1 MNCPTQPV
9 YDYTPSKKGHI
20 SCPFAQFRVVYQFI
34 IVPGGSHYTLTTE
47 IWITLGILLISAI
60 LFFTELVRVDLI
72 ALLVMG
78 SLALSGVLTSE
89 QALSGF
95 SNPAVVTVWAM
106 FIISGGLSRTGI
118 ANAIGRRIFKLAG
131 VGEIRLIVTIMLTAG
146 VLSAF
151 MNNVGVAALLLPV
164 VMDISRRTNHP
175 PSRLLM
181 PLAMGCLLGGMMT
194 LIGTPPNLL
203 TSNAL
208 REYGLE
214 PFQLFDFTPTGSIIF
229 IGGVIFIALVART
242 LLPKRDISKEIQATS
257 LADLEQV
264 YDLSSDLYIV
274 QVPGDSILAGKTL
287 AENRIGTVL
296 DINVLGIIHNKKTS
310 LAPGPDE
317 VIQGGDKLIV
327 TGDLAVLNELHGR
340 QHLIIETNDL
350 KIDDLVSEEIV
361 LAELEISTGSRLVGK
376 TLRSINFRSQFH
388 VIVLAIRRDGL
399 PIRTSLDELPL
410 KVADVLLIQGDK
422 PRIQALEGS
431 PDFLLR
437 EIDRPETYGLDER
450 LLVVRIPAV
459 SSLVGKP
466 ISESRLSERLGLMV
480 LGIVRDGVTIQMPK
494 ISENFH
500 ADDILFVKGKEENIS
515 LLRGLQ
521 ELEIDY
527 VTSTDLN
534 VDHLETEQVGVIETV
549 LSPHTTLSGK
559 TLRQLHFREKFGL
572 SVLAI
577 WREGEI
583 YRANLRELT
592 LRFGDALLLFG
603 DRRKLTVLGS
613 EPDFLVLTEK
623 IQETP
628 RTNRA
633 LPAAIIMAGVIL
645 FVLIGWIS
653 IPIAGVIG
661 AALMVLS
668 GALTMEEA
676 YRYIDWRAVFLI
688 AGMIPLG
695 IAMESSGAANFIATS
710 VLSRLGEFGILAVMI
725 SLFVLTSLTSQVMP
739 NAVVAVLMAP
749 IAINTAVDLGVSPYT
764 LMMVVAIAASAAFM
778 SPVAHPANILIMS
791 PGGYRVNDF
800 VRIGLPLTVVVMIIA
815 LIIVPIFW
823 PL

>member
-1 MNCPTQPV
+1 
-9 YDYTPSKKGHI
+9 
-20 SCPFAQFRVVYQFI
+20 
-34 IVPGGSHYTLTTE
+34 LTTE
-47 IWITLGILLISAI
+47 IWITLGILSISAI
-60 LFFTELVRVDLI
+60 LFYTELVRVDLI

-78 SLALSGVLTSE
+78 SLAISGVLTAE

-95 SNPAVVTVWAM
+95 SNPAVITVWAM
-106 FIISGGLSRTGI
+106 FIISGALSRTGI
-118 ANAIGRRIFKLAG
+118 ANAIGRRIFNLAG

-164 VMDISRRTNHP
+164 VMDIARRTNRP

-208 REYGLE
+208 LEFGLE

-229 IGGVIFIALVART
+229 IGGVIFIAMVART

-264 YDLSSDLYIV
+264 YDVSRDLYIV
-274 QVPGDSILAGKTL
+274 RVPDDSILAGKSL

-296 DINVLGIIHNKKTS
+296 DINVLGVIRDGKTS

-317 VIQGGDKLIV
+317 VVQAGDKLIV

-340 QHLIIETNDL
+340 QHLVIETNDL
-350 KIDDLVSEEIV
+350 KIDDLFSEEIV
-361 LAELEISTGSRLVGK
+361 LAEVEISTDSRLVGK
-376 TLRSINFRSQFH
+376 TLRSINFRSQYH
-388 VIVLAIRRDGL
+388 VIVLAIRREGL
-399 PIRTSLDELPL
+399 PIRTRLDELPL
-410 KVADVLLIQGDK
+410 KVADLLLIQGDK
-422 PRIQALEGS
+422 PRIQALENS

-437 EIDRPETYGLDER
+437 EIDRPESYGLDER
-450 LLVVRIPAV
+450 LLVLRIPNV

-480 LGIVRDGVTIQMPK
+480 LGIVRDGATIQMPK
-494 ISENFH
+494 ISEKFH

-527 VTSTDLN
+527 LTSPD
-534 VDHLETEQVGVIETV
+534 VSIDHLETEQVGVIETV

-577 WREGEI
+577 WREGNI
-583 YRANLRELT
+583 FRANLREMA
-592 LRFGDALLLFG
+592 LRFGDALILFG
-603 DRRKLTVLGS
+603 DRRKLIVLGS
-613 EPDFLVLTEK
+613 EPDFLVLTEE

-628 RTNRA
+628 RTNKA
-633 LPAAIIMAGVIL
+633 LIAAVIMAGVIL
-645 FVLIGWIS
+645 SVLIGWIS

-695 IAMESSGAANFIATS
+695 IAMQTSGAANFIATG
-710 VLSRLGEFGILAVMI
+710 VISRLGEYGVLVVMA
-725 SLFVLTSLTSQVMP
+725 SLFVLTNLTSQVMP

-749 IAINTAVDLGVSPYT
+749 IAINTAGDLGVSPYT
-764 LMMVVAIAASAAFM
+764 LMMVIAIAASAAFM

-800 VRIGLPLTVVVMIIA
+800 IRIGLPLTIVVMIIA
-815 LIIVPIFW
+815 LIIVPVFW